1 MTASTA
7 LWAVVP
13 AAGLGRRFASEVP
26 KQYLPLHGRAVLSWS
41 LAALL
46 AEPRVRRVVVAVDG
60 ADTRWAELAESA
72 DPRVLACRGGATRAE
87 SVAAGLVALA
97 GDARETDWVLV
108 HDAARPCL
116 HRDDLAN
123 LLASLVDD
131 PVGGLL
137 AVPLG
142 DTLKQADDSGGCI
155 GTVSRK
161 GLWRAQTPQLFRYG
175 LLRRALALCLERGR
189 DVTDEASA
197 VEALGLRPRLVHGR
211 ADNLKLTMAADL
223 DLAAAVLRSRS

>member
-1 MTASTA
+1 MTSSAA

-26 KQYLPLHGRAVLSWS
+26 KQYLPLRGRAVLSWS

-46 AEPRVRRVVVAVDG
+46 AEPRVRRVVVPVDA
-60 ADTRWAELAESA
+60 ADTRWSALPESA
-72 DPRVLACRGGATRAE
+72 DPRVLACRGGATRAD

-97 GDARETDWVLV
+97 AHARETDWVLV

-116 HRDDLAN
+116 HTDDLAK
-123 LLASLVDD
+123 LLSAVVDD

-142 DTLKQADDSGGCI
+142 DTLKQADASGGCV
-155 GTVSRK
+155 GTVPRE
-161 GLWRAQTPQLFRYG
+161 GLWRAQTPQLFRFG

-189 DVTDEASA
+189 EVTDEASA
-197 VEALGLRPRLVHGR
+197 IEALGLRPRLVHGR
-211 ADNLKLTMAADL
+211 ADNLKLTMATDL
-223 DLAAAVLRSRS
+223 DLAAAVLQSRS